1 MDLSIGPNPAVRR
14 IEPSLSFEHIELK
27 LTLPGTIAHRS
38 RGPLM
43 IEPADSLLSPAR
55 REVLRGS
62 AATLAAIG
70 LAGTGLGSSF
80 AGQAPAATRKPFPK
94 GFIWGTA
101 TAGHQVEGNDLG
113 SDMWFLEQLQPTL
126 FAEHVGDADN
136 SLELWPVDL
145 DLVRSLNLNAY
156 RFSLEWSRI
165 EPEPGQFSQAML
177 DHYLNMIEGCRSRG
191 LQPHRHFQSL
201 HDATLVWGPRRLDE
215 RGITGAIRTILRA
228 RRAPFGQDYPSA
240 TTLNE
245 PNLLRLLAWVDL
257 PPAMKDLQRAMLDKA
272 ARTLGVAKF
281 TASNAANA
289 EDLDAMQ
296 ANLLEGHRRGRQAI
310 KSSRPELPVGVSLAV
325 MDDQA
330 VGPHSRR
337 DEKRARVYGAWLEA
351 VKEDDFVGVQNYERA
366 QYDDKGQVPPPQDA
380 PLDGMGREIYPAS
393 LGNAVR
399 YVHEQTG
406 RPILITEHGL
416 VTDDDTQRAAF
427 IPAALAHL
435 ADVMTAGVPVLGYIH
450 WTLLDNFEWIFGY
463 KPHFGLCAVDRQT
476 FKRTPKP
483 SAAVFAAIARSNAV
497 G

>member
-1 MDLSIGPNPAVRR
+1 
-14 IEPSLSFEHIELK
+14 
-27 LTLPGTIAHRS
+27 
-38 RGPLM
+38 M
-43 IEPADSLLSPAR
+43 IEPADSLISPAR

-70 LAGTGLGSSF
+70 LASAGLGSSPT
-80 AGQAPAATRKPFPK
+80 GHAAAANRKRFPE

-101 TAGHQVEGNDLG
+101 TAGHQVEGNDVN

-126 FAEHVGDADN
+126 FAEHVGDANN

-165 EPEPGQFSQAML
+165 EPEPGQFSLAML
-177 DHYLNMIEGCRSRG
+177 DHYLRIIEGCRARG
-191 LQPHRHFQSL
+191 LRPIVTFNHFATPRWFAARGGWTNSESPALFERFCERAARHLAQ
-201 HDATLVWGPRRLDE
+201 
-215 RGITGAIRTILRA
+215 TIDR
-228 RRAPFGQDYPSA
+228 A

-245 PNLLRLLAWVDL
+245 PNLLRLLSWVDL

-289 EDLDAMQ
+289 EDMDAMQ

-310 KSSRPELPVGVSLAV
+310 KAARPDLPVGVSLAV
-325 MDDQA
+325 VDDQA
-330 VGPHSRR
+330 LGSHSRR
-337 DEKRARVYGAWLEA
+337 DEKRAQVYGAWLEA
-351 VKEDDFVGVQNYERA
+351 AKGDDFVGVQNYERT
-366 QYDDKGQVPPPQDA
+366 QYDEKGAVPPA
-380 PLDGMGREIYPAS
+380 HGVPLDGMGREIYPPS
-393 LGNAVR
+393 LANAVR
-399 YVHEQTG
+399 YVHEQTA

-427 IPAALAHL
+427 IPAALTHL
-435 ADVMTAGVPVLGYIH
+435 ADTMAAGVPVLGYVH
-450 WTLLDNFEWIFGY
+450 WTLMDNFEWIFGY
-463 KPHFGLCAVDRQT
+463 KPSFGLCAVDRQT
-476 FKRTPKP
+476 FRRQPKP
-483 SAAVFAAIARSNAV
+483 SAGVLAAIARANAV